1 MARWAVMSFSNDQ
14 DVSMRSFSHL
24 VSKMAYPL
32 ISQCSEHSARHN
44 CPEKTKT
51 SLMTDNVEQDGN
63 SYSWSNKKVQILSPD
78 INESDKRDNEWH
90 WTAYATPCNL
100 NDFVS
105 SLDFRYTM
113 FLCYQ
118 DLVLYYFSAHWCPPC
133 RQFTP
138 MLKDFYEVT
147 RLLMKIKIKHV
158 FVRKL
163 RESRLSLFLLIA
175 RLRTWPPTWR

>member
-1 MARWAVMSFSNDQ
+1 MHKFFPASYDCKITIHFRLGSYLRSSPATTVLCPLWIS
-14 DVSMRSFSHL
+14 DVKCLFF
-24 VSKMAYPL
+24 
-32 ISQCSEHSARHN
+32 
-44 CPEKTKT
+44 
-51 SLMTDNVEQDGN
+51 N
-63 SYSWSNKKVQILSPD
+63 S
-78 INESDKRDNEWH
+78 
-90 WTAYATPCNL
+90 
-100 NDFVS
+100 
-105 SLDFRYTM
+105 
-113 FLCYQ
+113 Q

-175 RLRTWPPTWR
+175 RLRT